1 MYIYKS
7 SDFFCYFVMIRFF
20 GGAIMED
27 LEIQEIEKK
36 KRSLKRYKK
45 NNACIDRLEEKL
57 LLLNERIKSVK
68 SPNYSGMPRGG
79 TPVTIEEL
87 LSDKIE
93 LEERIERL
101 KGKSKNLK
109 RKILEEIDTLEDPRY
124 CEVLESFFIDN
135 KTLETIAEDEGYT
148 IRHVYRL
155 YSEAIK
161 VLALQ

>member
-1 MYIYKS
+1 
-7 SDFFCYFVMIRFF
+7 
-20 GGAIMED
+20 MED
-27 LEIQEIEKK
+27 SEIQEIGKK

-57 LLLNERIKSVK
+57 LLLDEKIKSVK

-79 TPVTIEEL
+79 TPVTVEEL
-87 LSDKIE
+87 ISDKIE

-109 RKILEEIDTLEDPRY
+109 HEILEEIDTLEDPRY

-135 KTLETIAEDEGYT
+135 KTLENIAEDGGYT

>member
-1 MYIYKS
+1 
-7 SDFFCYFVMIRFF
+7 
-20 GGAIMED
+20 
-27 LEIQEIEKK
+27 
-36 KRSLKRYKK
+36 
-45 NNACIDRLEEKL
+45 
-57 LLLNERIKSVK
+57 
-68 SPNYSGMPRGG
+68 MPRGG